1 MISINQNAYVTN
13 GFTSEGGGRLAPD
26 ILEITDIL
34 NMEGYLLT
42 IHIEKA
48 FDSIDH
54 YFLLA
59 ILEKYGLRK
68 TF

>member
-1 MISINQNAYVTN
+1 MDLQVK
-13 GFTSEGGGRLAPD
+13 GGRLAPD

>member
-1 MISINQNAYVTN
+1 MDLQVK
-13 GFTSEGGGRLAPD
+13 GGRLVPD

-42 IHIEKA
+42 MHIEKA

-54 YFLLA
+54 DFFLA